1 MGRQGGRLVAPALTL
16 ARYVPRESAVHRLD
30 ARAKLVAALLVAVGA
45 VAASALW
52 MQAVWTAILLAGFG
66 AARLPWRLVLAG
78 IRGALWLVLFVAA
91 ANVGWALWLA
101 RLGAWGGGE
110 AAVRAPGE
118 LGLLLL
124 RLFNLLLLAALFT
137 ATTLPVDAA
146 EAVERLLR
154 PLRRLRIPVHELGFL
169 LVLTLSFVPLFLREA
184 RSLSDAH
191 RIKRGRA
198 RWTLADRARAL
209 VPLAVPLFLAV
220 FRRADELAVA
230 LDARCFV
237 PGAPRT
243 AYVAGRLGWPEWA
256 AVTLAA
262 VLCAACFRS

>member
-1 MGRQGGRLVAPALTL
+1 M
-16 ARYVPRESAVHRLD
+16 PRESPVHRLD
-30 ARAKLVAALLVAVGA
+30 ARAKIVAALLVAAGA

-52 MQAVWTAILLAGFG
+52 MQAVLAGSLLMGFG
-66 AARLPWRLVLAG
+66 AACLPWRLVTAG
-78 IRGALWLVLFVAA
+78 VRGALWLVLFVAA
-91 ANVGWALWLA
+91 ANLGWAFWLA
-101 RLGAWGGGE
+101 RWGAWGGGE
-110 AAVRAPGE
+110 AAVRTPAE
-118 LGLLLL
+118 LALLLL
-124 RLFNLLLLAALFT
+124 RLFNLVLLAALFT

-154 PLRRLRIPVHELGFL
+154 PLARLRVPVHELGFL

-184 RSLSDAH
+184 RTLSDAH

-198 RWTLADRARAL
+198 RWTLFDRARAL

-237 PGAPRT
+237 PGARRT

-256 AVTLAA
+256 AVTAA
-262 VLCAACFRS
+262 AALCAACVRA